1 MPAERFRHS
10 RVPYLE
16 AGCKLIV
23 KCTEILQNLILPN
36 IHVVPK
42 KKTLDLLLR
51 NVAVLVALARRQIGN
66 LRRQRGRHLNQ
77 LEDNGLAVLPMNLLR
92 DNSRNVII
100 SQVVD
105 LTSTKLNLQ
114 NEILQENDEIDK
126 KLNEWKTT

>member
-1 MPAERFRHS
+1 M
-10 RVPYLE
+10 
-16 AGCKLIV
+16 
-23 KCTEILQNLILPN
+23 QNPILPN

-42 KKTLDLLLR
+42 NKTLDLLLR

-66 LRRQRGRHLNQ
+66 LRRQRGRHLDQ
-77 LEDNGLAVLPMNLLR
+77 LEDNGLAVLLMNLLR

-114 NEILQENDEIDK
+114 DEIQDSC
-126 KLNEWKTT
+126 